1 METLEVLA
9 AEKSWARGNQV
20 PALYYYCHAS
30 SMTLLRPQCQLHI
43 PLPVAEAEES
53 MKGRA
58 EESITVQQL
67 TPPYLSEGGPET
79 FV

>member
-9 AEKSWARGNQV
+9 AESWARGNQV

-30 SMTLLRPQCQLHI
+30 SMTLLRPQCQLHDI

-53 MKGRA
+53 TKGRA
-58 EESITVQQL
+58 EESMEVQQL
-67 TPPYLSEGGPET
+67 TPYLSEGGPET